1 MPRSAITKTCERVMI
16 IPTLTRAEAI
26 QNIISSSKPSLV
38 SFGCGGDLEI
48 LGDELRRDI
57 INACGHE
64 DVHFVKAKWRHGISL
79 DSRWRRVDL
88 FSSFGRIV
96 FGVCND
102 RAAAYSWSSH
112 GLFNGLIISHWSRE
126 QLNAVDQTIKLQQ
139 HEYKA
144 EKDPVKKRE
153 ITERRMQASF
163 DINTIVMEANYLA
176 HEIDL
181 QAEAIRLLYL
191 TDPEA
196 AKVAFHA
203 LEEKYGDIIGTLEL
217 RLPK

>member
-1 MPRSAITKTCERVMI
+1 MI

-38 SFGCGGDLEI
+38 SIGYGGDLDS
-48 LGDELRRDI
+48 LGEKLRHDI
-57 INACGHE
+57 TDVCGHC
-64 DVHFVKAKWRHGISL
+64 DVHFVKAKWRHGVSL

-88 FSSFGRIV
+88 LSSFGRIV

-102 RAAAYSWSSH
+102 RAAAYSWSSN
-112 GLFNGLIISHWSRE
+112 GLFNGLIISHSSRE
-126 QLNAVDQTIKLQQ
+126 QLNAIDQTIKLRQ

-144 EKDPVKKRE
+144 EKDPAKKRE
-153 ITERRMQASF
+153 IAERHMLASF
-163 DINTIVMEANYLA
+163 DINTLVMEANHLA
-176 HEIDL
+176 REIDA

-196 AKVAFHA
+196 AKTAFKA
-203 LEEKYGDIIGTLEL
+203 LEDQYGDILGTLES
-217 RLPK
+217 RVFK

>member
-1 MPRSAITKTCERVMI
+1 MI

-38 SFGCGGDLEI
+38 SFGYGGDLEI

-64 DVHFVKAKWRHGISL
+64 DVRFVKAKWRHGISF

-88 FSSFGRIV
+88 LSSLGRIV

-112 GLFNGLIISHWSRE
+112 ALFNGLIISHWSRE
-126 QLNAVDQTIKLQQ
+126 QLNAIDQTLALQR
-139 HEYKA
+139 HEYNA

-153 ITERRMQASF
+153 IAERHMLASF
-163 DINTIVMEANYLA
+163 DINSVVREANNLA
-176 HEIDL
+176 REIEAK
-181 QAEAIRLLYL
+181 AEVIRAIYL

-196 AKVAFHA
+196 AKTAFKA
-203 LEEKYGDIIGTLEL
+203 LEDQYGDILGNLES
-217 RLPK
+217 RVFK

>member
-1 MPRSAITKTCERVMI
+1 MI

-26 QNIISSSKPSLV
+26 QNMISSSKPSLV
-38 SFGCGGDLEI
+38 SIGYGGDLDS
-48 LGDELRRDI
+48 LGEKLRQGI
-57 INACGHE
+57 IDTCGHK
-64 DVHFVKAKWRHGISL
+64 DVHFVKAKWRHGVSL

-126 QLNAVDQTIKLQQ
+126 QLNAIDQTIKLQQ

-153 ITERRMQASF
+153 IAERHMLASF
-163 DINTIVMEANYLA
+163 DISSIVREANNLA
-176 HEIDL
+176 HEIEVKV
-181 QAEAIRLLYL
+181 EAIRALYL
-191 TDPEA
+191 TDQEA
-196 AKVAFHA
+196 AKAAFKA
-203 LEEKYGDIIGTLEL
+203 LEDQYGDILGTLETRVL
-217 RLPK
+217 K

>member
-1 MPRSAITKTCERVMI
+1 MHAVMKMFI
-16 IPTLTRAEAI
+16 L
-26 QNIISSSKPSLV
+26 SKQS
-38 SFGCGGDLEI
+38 GGME
-48 LGDELRRDI
+48 
-57 INACGHE
+57 
-64 DVHFVKAKWRHGISL
+64 FPL

-163 DINTIVMEANYLA
+163 DINTIVME
-176 HEIDL
+176 D
-181 QAEAIRLLYL
+181 QSFS
-191 TDPEA
+191 P
-196 AKVAFHA
+196 
-203 LEEKYGDIIGTLEL
+203 
-217 RLPK
+217 